1 MGEEIILQDDKG
13 KKYTVLRVL
22 DADTKKIVD
31 DLSELNINLKSDL
44 YEANNRIN
52 DLLDI
57 IKQKEKIINGMAS
70 YIENPYKS
78 VYLPQIFKARMGKRD
93 AIIKYFEEMCK

>member
-22 DADTKKIVD
+22 DADTKKIID

-52 DLLDI
+52 DLLDMV
-57 IKQKEKIINGMAS
+57 KKKDKIINEMAYDRLHFANS
-70 YIENPYKS
+70 DYLEN
-78 VYLPQIFKARMGKRD
+78 IFTVEEL
-93 AIIKYFEEMCK
+93 IKYYEERCK

>member
-13 KKYTVLRVL
+13 KKYIVLRVL

-57 IKQKEKIINGMAS
+57 IKQKDKEIDEIILYIIRHN
-70 YIENPYKS
+70 YFDTTEFDKNIVPTIEN
-78 VYLPQIFKARMGKRD
+78 IRRHFEKR
-93 AIIKYFEEMCK
+93 CK